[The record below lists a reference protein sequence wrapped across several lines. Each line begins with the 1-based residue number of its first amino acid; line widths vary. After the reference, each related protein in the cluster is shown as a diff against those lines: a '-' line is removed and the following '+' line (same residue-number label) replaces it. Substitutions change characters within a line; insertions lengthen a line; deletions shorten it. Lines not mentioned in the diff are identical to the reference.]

1 MSSEIVPMAY
11 GDALII
17 ASDAPPSILPM
28 SVGEM
33 HLFSYLGC
41 VLALFKGKAI
51 GEWGYQYAVTSEGF
65 PFSEELDAARES
77 LFARGL
83 IEMTDEQL
91 MQPTQPQISDELE
104 LIQSLA
110 HWISER
116 RPWLRSA
123 TECALAFPVG
133 AIRHAINQTPGV
145 AVPLR
150 LGQRRKLLDPDD
162 VGLLYN
168 EYEVVSKVLGPDVR
182 DTLSPAVLWLSARV
196 LRSGGGA
203 DLGL

>member
-1 MSSEIVPMAY
+1 
-11 GDALII
+11 
-17 ASDAPPSILPM
+17 
-28 SVGEM
+28 
-33 HLFSYLGC
+33 
-41 VLALFKGKAI
+41 
-51 GEWGYQYAVTSEGF
+51 
-65 PFSEELDAARES
+65 
-77 LFARGL
+77 
-83 IEMTDEQL
+83 MTDEQL